1 VAPDSPAGTSAITI
15 VIADDHAVVRDGLR
29 LLLDAEED
37 MVVIAEAE
45 DAEGAL
51 RSVRGHKPDVLIL
64 DLVMQDGHALET
76 IPRHVAEAP
85 ETAIVVLTMHKD
97 PSLARQALRAGA
109 SGFVLKDAAGTEL
122 VRAIRAVARGSTYV
136 QPEMGGLIAGL
147 DHAGPNLLDE
157 ISEREVE
164 VLRLV
169 ALGHTSREVADM
181 LILSVRTVES
191 HRAHLQTKLNCDTR
205 AELVRY
211 ALDHGL
217 LDTPH
222 R

>member
-1 VAPDSPAGTSAITI
+1 MSSAAVSVPKQISI
-15 VIADDHAVVRDGLR
+15 ILADDHAVVRDGLKV
-29 LLLDAEED
+29 LLDAEED
-37 MVVIAEAE
+37 MRVVAECSDIA
-45 DAEGAL
+45 GTL
-51 RSVRGHKPDVLIL
+51 RHVRGHKPTVLIL
-64 DLVMQDGHALET
+64 DLVLRDGHALDT
-76 IPRHVAEAP
+76 IPMFASEMP

-97 PSLARQALRAGA
+97 ASMARQALRAGA
-109 SGFVLKDAAGTEL
+109 LGFVLKDAAATEL
-122 VRAIRAVARGSTYV
+122 VRAIRAVAAGLAYV
-136 QPEMGGLIAGL
+136 QPEIGGLIAAL
-147 DHAGPNLLDE
+147 DHAGPNLLDD

-191 HRAHLQTKLNCDTR
+191 HRAHLQHKLGCGTR

-217 LDTPH
+217 LDVD
-222 R
+222 

>member
-1 VAPDSPAGTSAITI
+1 MPTTAPKTITL

-29 LLLDAEED
+29 LILEAEDD
-37 MVVIAEAE
+37 MRVLAEAE
-45 DAEGAL
+45 NLAGTRRAV
-51 RSVRGHKPDVLIL
+51 RSYRPNVLIL
-64 DLVMQDGHALET
+64 DLVLHDEHALDT
-76 IPRHVAEAP
+76 IPIVREDSP

-97 PSLARQALRAGA
+97 ATVARQALRAGA

-122 VRAIRAVARGSTYV
+122 VRAIRAVVAGSAYV
-136 QPEMGGLIAGL
+136 QPEVGGLIAGL
-147 DHAGPNLLDE
+147 DVAGPNLLDE

-191 HRAHLQTKLNCDTR
+191 HRAHLQAKLSCGTR

-211 ALDHGL
+211 ALNHGL
-217 LDTPH
+217 LDLD
-222 R
+222 